1 MRCVVT
7 SIAFGVLTLFGAGC
21 CHVRESTARR
31 EPAPVPSV
39 IAAQVRYTN
48 HPATAP
54 DITEIGRHRRFTIH
68 RVHLPAVAEPHATN
82 RLLELDYYRPH
93 GTNPLAVVVVLPIL
107 GGGYPAEKH
116 FCAYF
121 ARHGLA
127 AILVRREGLRKT
139 ITRLEEVNDTLL
151 HSAIDARQAID
162 WIETRPELDAGRIG
176 VFGISMGG
184 IRAAFLTPLEPRIR
198 AAVIALAGGDLP
210 FVITHSNEPGL
221 VRRREKFRET
231 HQLTEAAFQEEV
243 QKVITCDPLSVAA
256 GADRS
261 KLLLVQALFDRTV
274 PTRKGLELRRALG
287 KPETIF
293 LPTGHYTSLLF
304 IPYLKP
310 ASLQF
315 FHERF
320 ADR

>member
-1 MRCVVT
+1 MRCVVA
-7 SIAFGVLTLFGAGC
+7 SIASGVLAFFGAGC

-31 EPAPVPSV
+31 EVTPVPSA

-48 HPATAP
+48 HSTTVP

-68 RVHLPAVAEPHATN
+68 RVNLPAVAEPHGTN
-82 RLLELDYYRPH
+82 RLLELDYYQPV
-93 GTNPLAVVVVLPIL
+93 GTNTKSVIVVLPIL

-121 ARHGLA
+121 AKHGMA
-127 AILVRREGLRKT
+127 AILVRREGLKKT

-162 WIETRPELDAGRIG
+162 WIETRPELDAKRIG

-210 FVITHSNEPGL
+210 YVITHSNERGL
-221 VRRREKFRET
+221 TRRREQFRET
-231 HQLTEAAFQEEV
+231 HQLTDAAFQEAV

-261 KLLLVQALFDRTV
+261 RLLLIQALFDRAV
-274 PTRKGLELRRALG
+274 PTHKGLELRRALG

-310 ASLQF
+310 ASLRF

-320 ADR
+320 AEP